1 MPILLGP
8 ATCVSQALSADETL
22 ACCSQDIRICHAGVA
37 DWRVTRLLLLQWTPI
52 FQGNSAPLPLLFE
65 FALVLPTLAYR
76 GGKESK

>member
-37 DWRVTRLLLLQWTPI
+37 DWRVTRLPLAVDTNLPRKFSPI
-52 FQGNSAPLPLLFE
+52 T
-65 FALVLPTLAYR
+65 FAI
-76 GGKESK
+76 